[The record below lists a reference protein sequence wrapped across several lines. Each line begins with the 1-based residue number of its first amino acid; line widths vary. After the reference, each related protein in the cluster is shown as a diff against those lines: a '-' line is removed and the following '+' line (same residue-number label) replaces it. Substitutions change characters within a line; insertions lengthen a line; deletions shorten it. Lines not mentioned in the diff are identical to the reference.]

1 MTQLQYYTALVHDI
15 ALFAAFALGGVGII
29 SFAVLTYHL
38 YPWLKK

>member
-15 ALFAAFALGGVGII
+15 TLFAAFALGSVGII
-29 SFAVLTYHL
+29 SFAVLTYYL